1 MKKIHCPNT
10 KAYGFISI
18 NRNWPTHLFKVS
30 FHWQSSRQFS
40 SEFLS
45 RILIF
50 KLKSL
55 VIEDI
60 RRYLKC
66 TTNLQEF
73 HQITNENKNQF
84 KYFFLKSLAVV
95 NGNKIVYS
103 RSVWNL
109 PFAVQRYAKCST
121 AIQTEDNMKLILH
134 CADLF

>member
-55 VIEDI
+55 VIEYI
-60 RRYLKC
+60 RRYLKF

-73 HQITNENKNQF
+73 HQMKYKNQF
-84 KYFFLKSLAVV
+84 KYFFLKSLVVV
-95 NGNKIVYS
+95 NRNKIVHS
-103 RSVWNL
+103 LSVWNL

-121 AIQTEDNMKLILH
+121 AIQTEDNIKLILH